1 MTQGAVFSSP
11 DLLICSSKPSLM
23 NSVRKW
29 IRDIFGFSGN
39 EINGFLILIPL
50 MLLLVLSEPLYHAW
64 VAKMQRHDV
73 HDSMVLDSLITQW
86 DPRLNDPDQRGMVR
100 EVSFFSFDPNE
111 ATVEELRRLGL
122 SANSANHI
130 AAYRRKG
137 GTFRIKSDLLHIS
150 GVDSALYQ
158 QLYDFIRLPARRVY
172 PSRKRF
178 PVAGKGISDKA
189 HPDPRDKNEVKK
201 KFDINTADTL
211 LLKSVYG
218 IGSRLAARIIK
229 FRDRLGGFVNPEQL
243 YEVYGLDSMVV
254 GRLLSAADIHADFIP
269 EKININT
276 ADARRLSDH
285 PYIRFKLADLLV
297 SYRFHHGDFKDVS
310 DIKKLTAVPSDQL
323 ERLLPYIKVND

>member
-11 DLLICSSKPSLM
+11 YLLICSSKPSLM

-64 VAKMQRHDV
+64 VANMQRHDV
-73 HDSMVLDSLITQW
+73 HDSMELDSLITQW
-86 DPRLNDPDQRGMVR
+86 DPQFSDHGPAGIVR
-100 EVSFFSFDPNE
+100 EVSLFSFDPNT
-111 ATVEELRRLGL
+111 AAVEDLRRLGL
-122 SANSANHI
+122 SSNSANHI

-137 GTFRIKSDLLHIS
+137 GTFRTKSDLLHIS
-150 GVDSALYQ
+150 GVDSSLYK
-158 QLYDFIRLPARRVY
+158 QLYDFIRLPARRIDLK
-172 PSRKRF
+172 KRF
-178 PVAGKGISDKA
+178 PVAGDRILYKKRA
-189 HPDPRDKNEVKK
+189 EPRGTKEVKK

-243 YEVYGLDSMVV
+243 YKVYGLDSMVV
-254 GRLLSAADIHADFIP
+254 GRLLSAGDIHADFIP
-269 EKININT
+269 DKININT
-276 ADARRLSDH
+276 ADASRLSVH
-285 PYIRFKLADLLV
+285 PYIGFKLADLLV
-297 SYRFHHGDFKDVS
+297 SYRFQHGDFKEVN
-310 DIKKLTAVPSDQL
+310 DIKKLTIVPPDQL